1 MVEEDPAKRRKRIR
15 LPYFDYR
22 RTGLYFVTI
31 CTNDRRCTL
40 GLIRDGKVRLSPLG
54 NLAETCWT
62 SIPEHSP
69 HVELDLHVVMPNHV
83 HALVAIDSKTDP
95 SESKR
100 KPGELRAG
108 SLGAIVGP
116 FKAAVTRAARAEGIV
131 GRDPVWQRGFWEH
144 IVRGPKALTR
154 IRQYIIENPG
164 RWPYDSENRD
174 RRGEDP
180 FDAWIAEQGV
190 LPR

>member
-1 MVEEDPAKRRKRIR
+1 MVEENSVEKRKRIR
-15 LPYFDYR
+15 LRYYDYR

-31 CTNDRRCTL
+31 CTHDRRSSL
-40 GLIRDGKVRLSPLG
+40 GTIREGKVHLSPLG
-54 NLAETCWT
+54 TLTEACWR

-83 HALVAIDSKTDP
+83 HGLVAIDAETEP

-100 KPGELRAG
+100 IPGELRPG

-131 GRDPVWQRGFWEH
+131 GTDPVWQRGFWEH
-144 IVRGPKALTR
+144 IVRGPEALER
-154 IRQYIIENPG
+154 IQRYIVENPS
-164 RWPYDSENRD
+164 RWSYDSQNRD

-180 FDAWIAEQGV
+180 FDAWIAEQGA
-190 LPR
+190 LPK

>member
-31 CTNDRRCTL
+31 CTHNRRRTF
-40 GLIRDGKVRLSPLG
+40 GMVHDGKVDLSPLG
-54 NLAETCWT
+54 KLTESCWRD
-62 SIPEHSP
+62 IPKHSH
-69 HVELDLHVVMPNHV
+69 HVELNLHVVMPNHV
-83 HALVAIDSKTDP
+83 HALIAIDSNSDP

-100 KPGELRAG
+100 KPGELRAN
-108 SLGAIVGP
+108 SLGAVVGP
-116 FKAAVTRAARAEGIV
+116 FKAAVTRAARAKGIV

-144 IVRGPKALTR
+144 IVRGQEALTR
-154 IRQYIIENPG
+154 IQRYIVENPA
-164 RWPYDSENRD
+164 RWLYDSENRD
-174 RRGEDP
+174 RRGEDS
-180 FDAWIAEQGV
+180 FDVWIAEQGA